1 MTQQRE
7 VSKEPMSQEML
18 EAQRYAKGLAKIP
31 KGKVGLL
38 ILLLASMP
46 LFVPLSLVHYVNLM
60 FFFATLTAAWNVISG
75 FGGQLS
81 LGHSAFFAVGAYTST
96 LLYIHYGLTPW
107 IGMIIGAFLALPTA
121 FLIGYPTFRL
131 RGAYFVLA
139 TLALAE
145 VIRRLLVYFKGV
157 TKGSVGITL
166 PFVGDLR
173 VLQFRSETGYYY
185 LLLAMALIAIF
196 VGWRVRYSRMG
207 YFFLAIREEQ
217 DAAEALGVNPRKYKM
232 IALLISAF
240 LTAMA
245 GSIYAQW
252 ACYIDP
258 DAVCSVELSVQI
270 AMAGILGGMGTVWGP
285 LVGAAILVL
294 CQAIGLGLMQGVV
307 GGVYM
312 LYGILLIVAILI
324 RPQGVIGLFEEA
336 YRALSKAISK
346 RSSSHAHP

>member
-1 MTQQRE
+1 MH
-7 VSKEPMSQEML
+7 KETIEKMGTH
-18 EAQRYAKGLAKIP
+18 RYAKGLARIP
-31 KGKVGLL
+31 KVKVGLF

-46 LFVPLSLVHYVNLM
+46 LFVPSSFVHYINLI
-60 FFFATLTAAWNVISG
+60 FFFTALSAAWNVISG

-96 LLYIHYGLTPW
+96 LLYLHYGLTPW
-107 IGMIIGAFLALPTA
+107 IGMIAGAFLALPTA

-145 VIRRLLVYFKGV
+145 VIRRLLVYLKGV

-166 PFVGDLR
+166 PFLGDLR
-173 VLQFRSETGYYY
+173 VLQFRSERGYYY
-185 LLLAMALIAIF
+185 LLLLMALVVIF

-217 DAAEALGVNPRKYKM
+217 DAAEALGVNPKRYKM

-240 LTAMA
+240 LTAIA

-258 DAVCSVELSVQI
+258 DAVCSIELSVQI
-270 AMAGILGGMGTVWGP
+270 ALAGILGGMGTVWGP
-285 LVGAAILVL
+285 FAGATIFVLSQAVGLT
-294 CQAIGLGLMQGVV
+294 LMGGVV

-312 LYGILLIVAILI
+312 LYGMLLIVAILI
-324 RPQGVIGLFEEA
+324 RPQGVIGLLEEA
-336 YRALSKAISK
+336 YRALSKPLSK
-346 RSSSHAHP
+346 KLTAHVRP

>member
-1 MTQQRE
+1 MMWVERMDAQRE
-7 VSKEPMSQEML
+7 KPEEN
-18 EAQRYAKGLAKIP
+18 RYEVGLRRIP
-31 KGKVGLL
+31 KLRVGAFVVAVV
-38 ILLLASMP
+38 IMP
-46 LFVPLSLVHYVNLM
+46 LVLPLESYIHYMSLI
-60 FFFATLTAAWNVISG
+60 FFFTALTAAWNIISG

-96 LLYIHYGLTPW
+96 LLYIYYGLTPW
-107 IGMIIGAFLALPTA
+107 IGMIIGGFLALPTA

-145 VIRRLLVYFKGV
+145 VIRRLLVYFKEI
-157 TKGSVGITL
+157 TKGSVGIPL
-166 PFVGDLR
+166 PFTGDPR
-173 VLQFRSETGYYY
+173 VLQFPSEMGYYY
-185 LLLAMALIAIF
+185 LLLGLALVVLF
-196 VGWRVRYSRMG
+196 VGWKVRWSRMG

-217 DAAEALGVNPRKYKM
+217 DAAEALGVNPKKYKM

-240 LTAMA
+240 FTAIA

-258 DAVCSVELSVQI
+258 DAVCSIELSVQI
-270 AMAGILGGMGTVWGP
+270 ALAGILGGMGTVWGP
-285 LVGAAILVL
+285 FAGAIIFVL
-294 CQAIGLGLMQGVV
+294 SQVLGLTMMEGII

-312 LYGILLIVAILI
+312 LYGALLVVAILI

-336 YRALSKAISK
+336 ISALSRPFVR
-346 RSSSHAHP
+346 RSATRANT

>member
-1 MTQQRE
+1 
-7 VSKEPMSQEML
+7 
-18 EAQRYAKGLAKIP
+18 
-31 KGKVGLL
+31 VGLFL
-38 ILLLASMP
+38 LLLASMP
-46 LFVPLSLVHYVNLM
+46 LLIPSSLVHYVNLI
-60 FFFATLTAAWNVISG
+60 FFFTALTAAWNLISG

-107 IGMIIGAFLALPTA
+107 IGMIIGGFLALPAA

-145 VIRRLLVYFKGV
+145 VTRRLLVYFKGV

-173 VLQFRSETGYYY
+173 VLQFRSEMGYYY
-185 LLLAMALIAIF
+185 LLLSLALVAIF
-196 VGWRVRYSRMG
+196 IGWRVRYSRMG

-217 DAAEALGVNPRKYKM
+217 DAAEALGVNPKKYKM
-232 IALLISAF
+232 IALLISASV
-240 LTAMA
+240 TAMA

-258 DAVCSVELSVQI
+258 DAVCSIELSVQI

-285 LVGAAILVL
+285 FAGATILVL
-294 CQAIGLGLMQGVV
+294 CQVVGHALMEGVV

-336 YRALSKAISK
+336 YKALGKALSKKST
-346 RSSSHAHP
+346 AHVHP